1 MNKEKRHK
9 HMNKSMET
17 WMLHGM
23 IAWPVQTLPYGFSNL
38 LHGEKRSILHLRLQ
52 GREVTGREPYM
63 TW

>member
-1 MNKEKRHK
+1 
-9 HMNKSMET
+9 MNKSMET